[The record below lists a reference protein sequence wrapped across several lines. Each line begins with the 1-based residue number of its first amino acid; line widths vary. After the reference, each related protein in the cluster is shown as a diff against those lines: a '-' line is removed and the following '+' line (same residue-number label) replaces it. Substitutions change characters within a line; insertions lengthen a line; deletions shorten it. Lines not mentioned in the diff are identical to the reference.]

1 MVYGAIDL
9 HMRASQIRIIDD
21 AGVVQ
26 RDQRVPTRGSD

>member
-21 AGVVQ
+21 AGAVHKFN
-26 RDQRVPTRGSD
+26 RRVTPL